1 VHALEGRGDSLF
13 LARTFALCAFE
24 LDAARGETYF
34 AFGGRNARW
43 AAAFAFLVMAIIAIT
58 IMYVLI
64 APLYF

>member
-34 AFGGRNARW
+34 AFGGRAS
-43 AAAFAFLVMAIIAIT
+43 ADPQFSAVA
-58 IMYVLI
+58 
-64 APLYF
+64 